1 MSGQQA
7 DKVIELTLP
16 ADVEYI
22 GIARLLMS
30 GVANRMGF
38 AYDDIEDIKLA
49 VAEACTNS
57 VRHAYEE
64 GQQGTFTITSTLHE
78 DRLVVQVSDKGKSF
92 DASQMKMA
100 PLDTS
105 KEIEEL
111 SEGGLGLYLIHTLMD
126 HVEISADNGILI
138 EMVKYVQ
145 RDEVAYNDN
154 ESSQTRIE

>member
-1 MSGQQA
+1 MSEQHA

-16 ADVEYI
+16 ADVEFI

-38 AYDDIEDIKLA
+38 AYDEIEDIKLA

-57 VRHAYEE
+57 VRHAYEG
-64 GQQGTFTITSTLHE
+64 GQTGTFTITSTLHE

-92 DASQMKMA
+92 DASQIKMA
-100 PLDTS
+100 PLDPT
-105 KEIEEL
+105 KELEEL
-111 SEGGLGLYLIHTLMD
+111 TEGGLGLYLIHTLMD
-126 HVEISADNGILI
+126 QVEIRSDDGILI

-145 RDEVAYNDN
+145 RDEVAYVDN
-154 ESSQTRIE
+154 ESSQTRTE